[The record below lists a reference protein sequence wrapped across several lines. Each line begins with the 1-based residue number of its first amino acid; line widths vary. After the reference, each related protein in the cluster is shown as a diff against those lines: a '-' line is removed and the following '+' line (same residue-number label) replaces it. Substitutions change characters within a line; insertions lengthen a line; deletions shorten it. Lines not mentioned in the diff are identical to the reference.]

1 MTDKPEPLWR
11 RLAREANERRQREQ
25 SRVMDMSLTVH
36 VDDST
41 HRPQKQEKPR

>member
-1 MTDKPEPLWR
+1 MPDKPEPLWR
-11 RLAREANERRQREQ
+11 RLAREANQRRQREQ

-41 HRPQKQEKPR
+41 HRPEKEKK